1 MKFKGPPNRETVFK
15 EKVETKLKDSHFV
28 ISKLTTYYE
37 VIVIKLK
44 QYGTNIK
51 TDIYANGIQSPERNP
66 HIYGQLTLNRVA
78 RPFEGERTVFSTL
91 VL

>member
-51 TDIYANGIQSPERNP
+51 TDIYANRIQSPEINF
-66 HIYGQLTLNRVA
+66 HLYDQMIFNKGAKVIQ
-78 RPFEGERTVFSTL
+78 
-91 VL
+91 